1 MSEMKGEGIFDVK
14 ELKKVKT
21 ALKIKSNKKG
31 RKYITVKGKRMYL
44 ETLLKRVNKK
54 RIKAGKKP
62 YKRITKRNLENT
74 LITLLFKKDVVGK
87 EKLGKTSRLKRQR
100 GIRPSKAS
108 KRAARQQAVQE
119 ETLKTLKE
127 LRFKPEEFK
136 MVDKFQDKIKENQT
150 RTLQNLGISM
160 NEKIKKRQKQEEEE
174 LNEVIVS
181 MKNELVKLFNRQKDI
196 SKEEAKELIDTISN
210 DLVSNPTLSDE
221 IFGFYVNRD
230 TAENFSMTKITK
242 AALQKA
248 KSKPVYAK
256 LTSDITR
263 KVDAIVRNVGVS
275 NSLIMRDAKND
286 YIKIRKQPEEKKEE
300 KKDEKKDERKRVKI
314 KIKKSPEEKAISRGV
329 DFLEFLEKRNRN
341 VNEKIRTIQDRIIPL
356 QTLIPVKEIM
366 ISSHKK
372 VKELTENYFKQVRE
386 EKKPREK
393 EDSVNNVLKLF
404 DNVREELKGKDKEYL
419 DKFEP
424 FLSKRFTYEEV
435 DGKRVR
441 KKTKANVLRSNLVN
455 FKKELDT
462 IGDVEKN
469 IKDAKETLS
478 LLNKEL
484 ENSKKEV
491 DIINTNIMRQE
502 GVLGG
507 DVEYE
512 NLPEVQKDLE
522 GFYKNEIDNL
532 NKIEEDVKNLDNSIE
547 NYEEVKKPSQIGGA
561 MTLSQ
566 KVLKSIGTLKK
577 QEGGMDRLP
586 DNNWFKIQMK
596 RMRDND
602 PDGYRNTRGS
612 QRQYEDMP
620 SLLTHIEK
628 HIAEDNKNNR
638 GYVLGAIRSG
648 LTNDI
653 INTYTQDVER
663 ILEGNRGLNNE
674 RKDDDGNVYSFNPN
688 VLRRNYD
695 NNIERINRIRDYAD
709 QHNTVFTTPMGHYP
723 QEGGMLDQPQQ
734 VLDNFQIEK
743 HMDRYEN
750 FFGVYPKDMLYK
762 VIPLIQPGSRGGLI
776 MNLDNNNQS
785 GSHWVSLYWDAN
797 KDYSIEYFDSF
808 GREPPKETLEDITK
822 IIKKLKPKKHMKL
835 KINRMENQNKKSVS
849 CGYIAM
855 RFLMDRFRG
864 KNFKKSTGYG
874 INKSEDMAE
883 KMYERFNYLE

>member
-1 MSEMKGEGIFDVK
+1 MKGEGIFDVK

-54 RIKAGKKP
+54 RIKSGKKP

-87 EKLGKTSRLKRQR
+87 EKIGKPSRLKRQR

-127 LRFKPEEFK
+127 IRFKPDDFK

-150 RTLQNLGISM
+150 KTLQNLGISM
-160 NEKIKKRQKQEEEE
+160 NEKIKKRQEQEKEE
-174 LNEVIVS
+174 LNDVIVS

-196 SKEEAKELIDTISN
+196 TKGEATDLINTIAN
-210 DLVSNPTLSDE
+210 DLISNPTLSED

-263 KVDAIVRNVGVS
+263 KVDGIVRNVGVS
-275 NSLIMRDAKND
+275 NSLIMRDTKND
-286 YIKIRKQPEEKKEE
+286 LIKIRKEPEE
-300 KKDEKKDERKRVKI
+300 KKDEKKEERKRVKI
-314 KIKKSPEEKAISRGV
+314 KVKKPDASSRGI

-341 VNEKIRTIQDRIIPL
+341 VDAKIRNIQDRIIPL
-356 QTLIPVKEIM
+356 QRLIPEKEKM
-366 ISSHKK
+366 ITSHKK
-372 VKELTENYFKQVRE
+372 IKELTENYFKQVRE
-386 EKKPREK
+386 ETPRKK
-393 EDSVNNVLKLF
+393 EDSANNILKLF
-404 DNVREELKGKDKEYL
+404 DNVREELKGKDKEYV

-435 DGKRVR
+435 DGKRIR
-441 KKTKANVLRSNLVN
+441 KKTKANVLRSNLTS

-469 IKDAKETLS
+469 INDAKETLTF
-478 LLNKEL
+478 LDKQLD
-484 ENSKKEV
+484 NSKKEV
-491 DIINTNIMRQE
+491 DIIKTNIKKQE
-502 GVLGG
+502 EVLGG
-507 DVEYE
+507 DKEYK
-512 NLPEVQKDLE
+512 NILEVQKDLE
-522 GFYKNEIDNL
+522 SFYKNEINDL

-577 QEGGMDRLP
+577 QEGGM
-586 DNNWFKIQMK
+586 
-596 RMRDND
+596 
-602 PDGYRNTRGS
+602 
-612 QRQYEDMP
+612 
-620 SLLTHIEK
+620 
-628 HIAEDNKNNR
+628 
-638 GYVLGAIRSG
+638 
-648 LTNDI
+648 
-653 INTYTQDVER
+653 
-663 ILEGNRGLNNE
+663 
-674 RKDDDGNVYSFNPN
+674 
-688 VLRRNYD
+688 
-695 NNIERINRIRDYAD
+695 
-709 QHNTVFTTPMGHYP
+709 
-723 QEGGMLDQPQQ
+723 LDQPQQ

-750 FFGVYPKDMLYK
+750 FFGVYAKDMLYK
-762 VIPLIQPGSRGGLI
+762 VIPLIQPESSGGLI

-785 GSHWVSLYWDAN
+785 GSHWVAIYWDAN

-808 GREPPKETLEDITK
+808 GRDPPKETLQDITK